1 MALDDDEIVAL
12 YLLSCGEC
20 DDIRQIQDLRTER
33 QEKKMAF
40 LGWFVHY
47 ILIFVVLAAA
57 AGLGIFVGKK
67 MSDKKNAKAAENTAD
82 TEK

>member
-1 MALDDDEIVAL
+1 
-12 YLLSCGEC
+12 
-20 DDIRQIQDLRTER
+20 
-33 QEKKMAF
+33 MAF

>member
-1 MALDDDEIVAL
+1 MRYTDLVAEL
-12 YLLSCGEC
+12 VAAIG
-20 DDIRQIQDLRTER
+20 QIQVLRTER
-33 QEKKMAF
+33 QEKTMAF

-67 MSDKKNAKAAENTAD
+67 MSDKKNAD